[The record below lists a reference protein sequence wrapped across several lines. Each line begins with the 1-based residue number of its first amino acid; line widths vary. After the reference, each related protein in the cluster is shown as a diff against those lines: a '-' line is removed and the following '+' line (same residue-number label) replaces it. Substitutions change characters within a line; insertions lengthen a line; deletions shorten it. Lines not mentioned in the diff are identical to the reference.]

1 MQQSLNLDGETSR
14 TATTELFHHH
24 APAIFAFL
32 RQHTSSRE
40 DAEDLLLEVF
50 TAALEQERF
59 SLMSESEQ
67 RKWLWRVVRN
77 KLVDSYR
84 RQIRRP
90 ATAIDALDE
99 ELFADD
105 AHSPEHAAL
114 RQEEHARLHA
124 AIQTLSP
131 LQQKA
136 VRLRFAN
143 NLRCA
148 EIAVILDK
156 SESAVR
162 MMLSRALNLLRT
174 FYKEDE

>member
-1 MQQSLNLDGETSR
+1 MPE
-14 TATTELFHHH
+14 
-24 APAIFAFL
+24 
-32 RQHTSSRE
+32 
-40 DAEDLLLEVF
+40 
-50 TAALEQERF
+50 LEQR
-59 SLMSESEQ
+59 Q
-67 RKWLWRVVRN
+67 WLWRVVRN

-84 RQIRRP
+84 RQTRRP
-90 ATAIDALDE
+90 ATAIETVAE

-105 AHSPEHAAL
+105 AHSPEHAEL

-124 AIQTLSP
+124 AIQTLLP
-131 LQQKA
+131 IQQEA

-143 NLRCA
+143 NLRCT